1 MSSSGKYQTAE
12 EWLAQKEAENTKN
25 ATKGDVAEVKTK
37 LTDVENSIKTLKY
50 SIDNYNKKL
59 DRLSETIE
67 TISIEPP
74 AKNTVITVQQ
84 ASMFS
89 ISGLLLGVLLSFLV
103 FRKMT
108 DKLKRDY
115 ESRLSETRASLE
127 SMIRIMLEKTSV

>member
-1 MSSSGKYQTAE
+1 MSTTGKVQSAE
-12 EWLAQKEAENTKN
+12 EWLAQSEYGKN
-25 ATKGDVAEVKTK
+25 ATKGDVEAVKK
-37 LTDVENSIKTLKY
+37 RVTDVENSINDLKY
-50 SIDNYNKKL
+50 SIDNYNRKL
-59 DRLSETIE
+59 EKLSETIE
-67 TISIEPP
+67 TISVEPP

-89 ISGLLLGVLLSFLV
+89 IAGLLLGVLLSFLV

-127 SMIRIMLEKTSV
+127 SMIRIMSEKTSV

>member
-1 MSSSGKYQTAE
+1 MSSSGKHQTAE
-12 EWLAQKEAENTKN
+12 EWLAQKEAENAKN

-37 LTDVENSIKTLKY
+37 LTDVENSIKMLKY

-59 DRLSETIE
+59 DKLSETIE
-67 TISIEPP
+67 TISVEPP
-74 AKNTVITVQQ
+74 VKSTLLPVQQ

-89 ISGLLLGVLLSFLV
+89 IAGLLIGILLSFLV

-108 DKLKRDY
+108 EKLRRDY

-127 SMIRIMLEKTSV
+127 SMIRIMSEKH